1 MLPKCSGPNLQ
12 INPHSWISI
21 GSDTRRWECI
31 SGFIDQKVLIFTQS
45 KILKMF
51 NPSTYGVGEPCRPL
65 HVLVY
70 CPLLKISLVNLII
83 PDLAKLFVADAPIKK
98 NTKKIVLP
106 PSQITLKFGIKN
118 RPLFEGC
125 NKHHKLCK
133 FKADHQTWQ
142 NYCCN
147 DLLSEGLA
155 ISLPPPGPLR

>member
-1 MLPKCSGPNLQ
+1 MLRSKSANKSTLMDKHWFRYPQMGMQ
-12 INPHSWISI
+12 I
-21 GSDTRRWECI
+21 R
-31 SGFIDQKVLIFTQS
+31 FIHQKVLIFTQT
-45 KILKMF
+45 KMLKMF

-133 FKADHQTWQ
+133 FKADHQT
-142 NYCCN
+142 
-147 DLLSEGLA
+147 
-155 ISLPPPGPLR
+155 